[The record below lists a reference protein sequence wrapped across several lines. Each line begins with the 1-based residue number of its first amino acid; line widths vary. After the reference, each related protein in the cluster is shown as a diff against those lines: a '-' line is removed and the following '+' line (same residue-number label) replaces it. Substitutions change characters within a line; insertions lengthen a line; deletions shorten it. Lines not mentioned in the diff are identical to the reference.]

1 MSKNSVQLFA
11 VTPEGPLPLPV
22 PAGAENIHD
31 LFDTLPAGFYTAL
44 ATFDHNKFLLL
55 KDHLDRLENSL
66 ILLGWDYQLDR
77 TALRRT
83 LHEVVSAYPLPNA
96 RIRLDVLP
104 RPVPHFNTDS
114 RLLIALSP
122 FDPIPES
129 LYQDGVA
136 VGTTRRLSRSQP
148 LVKKAEFVFQR
159 RECLEADSKIY
170 EHLMLDEDGYILE
183 GTTSNFYAVRDKV
196 LWTAG
201 QGVLEGVA
209 RRLVLEVAAD
219 LGLPL
224 RFDPVHVDT
233 ISKLDEAA
241 LSSSSRAIIP
251 IIQIDGQTVGSGR
264 PGPVSRRL
272 LRAYQ
277 EVVTQI
283 IRPAYEREP
292 HQ

>member
-1 MSKNSVQLFA
+1 MNIASVQLFA
-11 VTPEGPLPLPV
+11 VTPEGPLPLSV
-22 PAGAENIHD
+22 PAGAGNIHD
-31 LFDTLPAGFYTAL
+31 LFDTLPAGCYTAF

-55 KDHLDRLENSL
+55 NDHLDRLENSL

-77 TALRRT
+77 TALRRA
-83 LHEVVSAYPLPNA
+83 LHEVVSAYPLPNS
-96 RIRLDVLP
+96 RVRLDVLP

-122 FDPIPES
+122 FDSIPES
-129 LYQDGVA
+129 LYLDGVA
-136 VGTTRRLSRSQP
+136 VSTTRKLSRSQP
-148 LVKKAEFVFQR
+148 LVKKAAFVLQR

-170 EHLMLDEDGYILE
+170 ECLMLDEDDCILE
-183 GTTSNFYAVRDKV
+183 GTTSNFYAVRDGV

-209 RRLVLEVAAD
+209 RRLVLEVVAS

-224 RFDPVHVDT
+224 RLDPFHVT
-233 ISKLDEAA
+233 NIFELDEAA

-251 IIQIDGQTVGSGR
+251 IVQIDGQSIGTGR
-264 PGPVSRRL
+264 PGPITRRL

-277 EVVTQI
+277 EVVAQV
-283 IRPAYEREP
+283 IRPAYDKER

>member
-1 MSKNSVQLFA
+1 MNVTSVQLFA

-31 LFDTLPAGFYTAL
+31 LFDTLPTGFYTAL

-55 KDHLDRLENSL
+55 GDHLDRLENSL

-77 TALRRT
+77 AALCRA
-83 LHEVVSAYPLPNA
+83 LHEVVTTYPLPNA
-96 RIRLDVLP
+96 RVRLDVLA
-104 RPVPHFNTDS
+104 RPVPHFDTNS

-122 FDPIPES
+122 FDPLPVS
-129 LYQDGVA
+129 LYREGVV
-136 VGTTRRLSRSQP
+136 VGTTRGLSRSQP
-148 LVKKAEFVFQR
+148 LVKKAEFVLQR
-159 RECLEADSKIY
+159 RQCLEADSKIY
-170 EHLMLDEDGYILE
+170 EYLMLDEDGYILE
-183 GTTSNFYAVRDKV
+183 GTTSNFYAFRDGV

-209 RRLVLEVAAD
+209 RRLVLEVVAN

-224 RFDPVHVDT
+224 RLDPVHVNN
-233 ISKLDEAA
+233 ISELDEAA

-251 IIQIDGQTVGSGR
+251 IVQIDGQSIGPGR
-264 PGPVSRRL
+264 PGPITLRL

-277 EVVTQI
+277 EVVAQV
-283 IRPAYEREP
+283 IRPAYDKER